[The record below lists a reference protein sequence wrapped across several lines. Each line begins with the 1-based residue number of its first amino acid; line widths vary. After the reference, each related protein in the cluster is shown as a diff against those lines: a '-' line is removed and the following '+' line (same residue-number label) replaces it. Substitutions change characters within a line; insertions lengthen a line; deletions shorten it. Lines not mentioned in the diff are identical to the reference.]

1 MAVIAPP
8 ATIITAILI
17 RLDGWIRL
25 DGLRIFVSNGG
36 KEIAMDSLQLS
47 DEVIA
52 GLTDE
57 QMTVLQDLGELAA
70 KKLKVSRA
78 IEDFTAQIV
87 ASQKQM
93 GFQPKTTPGG
103 LHEDPEV
110 LALITIKERYKLGNI
125 SEQIRRTL
133 RRALDVGLGHLA
145 VIQRQCQIYKVDP
158 ASTARRF
165 YPETTTQKAT

>member
-1 MAVIAPP
+1 MEN
-8 ATIITAILI
+8 
-17 RLDGWIRL
+17 
-25 DGLRIFVSNGG
+25 F
-36 KEIAMDSLQLS
+36 QLT

-57 QMTVLQDLGELAA
+57 QMTILQDLGELAA

-78 IEDFTAQIV
+78 IDEFTAQIV

-93 GFQPKTTPGG
+93 GFQPKASPGG

-125 SEQIRRTL
+125 SEQVRRTL
-133 RRALDVGLGHLA
+133 RRALEAGLGHLA
-145 VIQRQCQIYKVDP
+145 VIQRQCKIYNIDP
-158 ASTARRF
+158 TIPARRF
-165 YPETTTQKAT
+165 YPTAEEKTQ

>member
-1 MAVIAPP
+1 MEN
-8 ATIITAILI
+8 
-17 RLDGWIRL
+17 
-25 DGLRIFVSNGG
+25 F
-36 KEIAMDSLQLS
+36 QLT

-57 QMTVLQDLGELAA
+57 QMTILQDLGELAA

-78 IEDFTAQIV
+78 IDEFTAQIV

-93 GFQPKTTPGG
+93 GFQPKASPGG

-125 SEQIRRTL
+125 SEQVRRTL
-133 RRALDVGLGHLA
+133 RRALEAGLGHLA
-145 VIQRQCQIYKVDP
+145 VIQRQCKIYNIDP
-158 ASTARRF
+158 TIPARRF
-165 YPETTTQKAT
+165 YPTAEEKTP

>member
-1 MAVIAPP
+1 MEA
-8 ATIITAILI
+8 
-17 RLDGWIRL
+17 
-25 DGLRIFVSNGG
+25 
-36 KEIAMDSLQLS
+36 LQLS

-93 GFQPKTTPGG
+93 GFQPKASPTG

-110 LALITIKERYKLGNI
+110 LSLITIKERYKLGNI

-145 VIQRQCQIYKVDP
+145 VIKRQCKLYNVDP
-158 ASTARRF
+158 DSPGRRF
-165 YPETTTQKAT
+165 YPEQPNQKAS

>member
-1 MAVIAPP
+1 ME
-8 ATIITAILI
+8 
-17 RLDGWIRL
+17 
-25 DGLRIFVSNGG
+25 N
-36 KEIAMDSLQLS
+36 LQLT

-57 QMTVLQDLGELAA
+57 QMTILQDLGELAA

-78 IEDFTAQIV
+78 IDDFTAQIV

-93 GFQPKTTPGG
+93 GFQPKATPSG

-133 RRALDVGLGHLA
+133 RRALEAGLGHLA
-145 VIQRQCQIYKVDP
+145 VIQRQCKIYNIDP
-158 ASTARRF
+158 TIPARRF
-165 YPETTTQKAT
+165 YPTAEEKTQ

>member
-1 MAVIAPP
+1 
-8 ATIITAILI
+8 
-17 RLDGWIRL
+17 
-25 DGLRIFVSNGG
+25 
-36 KEIAMDSLQLS
+36 MDSFQLS
-47 DEVIA
+47 DDVIA

-57 QMTVLQDLGELAA
+57 QMTILQDLGELAA

-93 GFQPKTTPGG
+93 GFQTKLEPSG
-103 LHEDPEV
+103 LHEDPEL

-133 RRALDVGLGHLA
+133 RRALDVGLGKLA
-145 VIQRQCQIYKVDP
+145 VIQRQCKVYGVDP
-158 ASTARRF
+158 NVTERRF
-165 YPETTTQKAT
+165 YSDSAPKTT